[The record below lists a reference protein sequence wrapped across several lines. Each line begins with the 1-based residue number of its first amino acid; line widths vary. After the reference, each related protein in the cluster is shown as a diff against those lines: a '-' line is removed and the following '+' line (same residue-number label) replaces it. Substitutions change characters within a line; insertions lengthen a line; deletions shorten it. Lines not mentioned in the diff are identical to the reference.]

1 MTAASALSP
10 EVVAAVRRSVR
21 GVLERAPGFQ
31 DSPPEQRRA
40 LAHSLVRVALA
51 GAKLVQDEADEDRR
65 IAAVQTR
72 GAPLAEAASMVGD
85 RAEELQA
92 NAQRR
97 AQDAPGGDY
106 KAGVPTNF
114 NAADAA
120 GKAIQDI
127 KNAIDFPTYVSSLI
141 SGVFRAITE
150 SSIKQVESLID
161 LLDHVSQPAEDFA
174 AAEIATDA
182 AAVWAA
188 ARFPFLTAGDG
199 ALTVRGDADLSD
211 HKPEIKRALAAT
223 DAEVDAIDDSDL
235 VNTLLPLVRR
245 KLGRDRQGMLATL
258 IQLGLQ
264 RVVVDDGR
272 LHASMDMRVDTRSA
286 LQRSVQ
292 DRQDLAI
299 KARASASMSGLGW
312 GAKASFGTD
321 FASVH
326 SDNQLTKEEIDTR
339 AGLRSTVDLAFR
351 TEQVPLDRLA
361 DKEARVKLD
370 KAARVP
376 ADVSATST
384 LDTAPAIGVVGQSS
398 VLKDMK
404 EMEPPSTS
412 PPVPAI
418 PGAPAVAPPAKP
430 AARPATTNAS
440 TAPRPAGTNNAGSS
454 NPANNPATPASPAAQ
469 PGGAT

>member
-97 AQDAPGGDY
+97 AQDAGGDY

-199 ALTVRGDADLSD
+199 ALTVRDDADLSD

-245 KLGRDRQGMLATL
+245 KLGRDRQGLLATL

-292 DRQDLAI
+292 DRQDLGI

-361 DKEARVKLD
+361 DKESRVKLD

-384 LDTAPAIGVVGQSS
+384 LDAAPAIGVVGQSG

-430 AARPATTNAS
+430 AAPATRPAAT
-440 TAPRPAGTNNAGSS
+440 RPAANNAAAS
-454 NPANNPATPASPAAQ
+454 NAGTNNPATPASPAAQ
-469 PGGAT
+469 PGGSA